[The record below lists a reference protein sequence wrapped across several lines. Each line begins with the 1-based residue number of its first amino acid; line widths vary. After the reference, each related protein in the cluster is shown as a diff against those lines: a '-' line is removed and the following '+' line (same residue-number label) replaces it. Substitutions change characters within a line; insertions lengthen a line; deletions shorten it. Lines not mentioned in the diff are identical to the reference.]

1 LKGSAPT
8 IPGDT
13 IIARQ
18 ITCECGYVARGATD
32 DQVIDLIDEHI
43 RSDHPQ
49 LLAELTRDDIA
60 GWVEIV
66 E

>member
-1 LKGSAPT
+1 M
-8 IPGDT
+8 
-13 IIARQ
+13 ARQ